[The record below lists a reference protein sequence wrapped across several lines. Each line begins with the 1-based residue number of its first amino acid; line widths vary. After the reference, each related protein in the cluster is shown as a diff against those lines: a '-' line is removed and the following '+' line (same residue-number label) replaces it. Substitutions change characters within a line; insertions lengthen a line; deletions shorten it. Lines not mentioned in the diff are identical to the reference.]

1 MLVQLLIFSEFS
13 LLLSGIFA
21 AAATTPRRTFH
32 VAPHEGAVDDAVAA
46 DGSAAAPMTI
56 SQAHHAVRS
65 LLAVSP
71 DAAAE
76 VRLAH
81 GDYFNVSLRLTER
94 DSGDVIWRGPGPG
107 EGAPA
112 TIYGGSKVSGP
123 WTRAPAVGDHVWQV
137 PLPPYL
143 LDTGGR
149 AVFRQLVQGE
159 RSAWLAREP
168 DFGAGFLTCGGN
180 NGGFTCGAG
189 VLPKHFDC
197 VNSSCSA
204 FTRAGYSSD
213 IRAVTG
219 VNFTSDGGAHVSVV
233 SAGTSASRGSWCAYC
248 TQSSAHTID
257 TQHPHAPLD
266 FMHVAHACIT
276 FTAGAGTCKAR
287 WSCWIAKESGLFV
300 TECFIFGLTRL
311 VESNKTRTG

>member
-1 MLVQLLIFSEFS
+1 MLR
-13 LLLSGIFA
+13 LSTFFA
-21 AAATTPRRTFH
+21 LVLSAAATPPRRLFH
-32 VAPHEGAVDDAVAA
+32 VAPHEGAGDDAA

-56 SQAHHAVRS
+56 AQARRAVRS

-71 DAAAE
+71 DAAVE

-94 DSGDVIWRGPGPG
+94 DSGDVIWRGPAPE
-107 EGAPA
+107 EGATA
-112 TIYGGSKVSGP
+112 TIYGGSKISGP
-123 WTRAPAVGDHVWQV
+123 WTRATAFGEHVWQV
-137 PLPPYL
+137 PLPTSL
-143 LDTGGR
+143 LDTDGR

-159 RSAWLAREP
+159 RSTWLAREP

-180 NGGFTCGAG
+180 NAGFTCGAG

-233 SAGTSASRGSWCAYC
+233 SAGTSASIGSWCAF
-248 TQSSAHTID
+248 TIILE
-257 TQHPHAPLD
+257 HPCFLISRTRHIPVT
-266 FMHVAHACIT
+266 VAA
-276 FTAGAGTCKAR
+276 AAGTCKAH
-287 WSCWIAKESGLFV
+287 
-300 TECFIFGLTRL
+300 
-311 VESNKTRTG
+311 